1 MICALAE
8 INSPAH
14 DRSGQHD
21 LTMSAAHMGAAMATC
36 VIPIRGIFSVAEE
49 ILFE

>member
-8 INSPAH
+8 ISSAAH
-14 DRSGQHD
+14 DRSDQHD
-21 LTMSAAHMGAAMATC
+21 LTMSVAQMGAAIAKC
-36 VIPIRGIFSVAEE
+36 VIPIRGIFSVAEK

>member
-1 MICALAE
+1 MCALAE

-14 DRSGQHD
+14 DRSDQHD
-21 LTMSAAHMGAAMATC
+21 LTMSAAHMRAAMAMH
-36 VIPIRGIFSVAEE
+36 VVPFRGIFSVVEA